1 MLPFEEKLIK
11 NVQKLS
17 FAPQELASSKYQQ
30 LNAWISQGD
39 LAKFVNE
46 RTITLWKD
54 WFEVR
59 ATLLKEKK
67 VFSIKFLR
75 FACSR
80 IQMSK
85 LSKTILKWQ
94 KASSC

>member
-1 MLPFEEKLIK
+1 MLSFEEKLIK

-30 LNAWISQGD
+30 LDASISQGD
-39 LAKFVNE
+39 PVKFVNE

-59 ATLLKEKK
+59 AAL
-67 VFSIKFLR
+67 F
-75 FACSR
+75 
-80 IQMSK
+80 
-85 LSKTILKWQ
+85 
-94 KASSC
+94 